1 MTLLFPLMGPVIL
14 TQSWTGLEI
23 NLILNI
29 PILNIAI
36 NLYQPRELTWRIAST
51 IYMRSNSFFV
61 DSQSCLPVVLALY
74 FSHSLSHIAPAFL
87 SGTRFL

>member
-1 MTLLFPLMGPVIL
+1 
-14 TQSWTGLEI
+14 
-23 NLILNI
+23 
-29 PILNIAI
+29 
-36 NLYQPRELTWRIAST
+36 
-51 IYMRSNSFFV
+51 MRSNSFFV